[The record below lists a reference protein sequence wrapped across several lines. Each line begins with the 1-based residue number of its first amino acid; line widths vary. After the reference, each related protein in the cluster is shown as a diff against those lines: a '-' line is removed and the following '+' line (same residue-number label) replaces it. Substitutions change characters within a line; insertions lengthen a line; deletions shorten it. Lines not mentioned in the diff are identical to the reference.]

1 MMLRDSHKITKSV
14 AKFWICMKRMDRS
27 HTVDVL
33 QLPIK
38 KRERERSDEMETG
51 WLLLLLLLIKTYFT
65 NYSVVVVIFLWS

>member
-1 MMLRDSHKITKSV
+1 MMLHDSHKITKSV
-14 AKFWICMKRMDRS
+14 AKFWICMKSMDRS

-38 KRERERSDEMETG
+38 KRERSDEMETG
-51 WLLLLLLLIKTYFT
+51 WLLLLLLIKTYFT